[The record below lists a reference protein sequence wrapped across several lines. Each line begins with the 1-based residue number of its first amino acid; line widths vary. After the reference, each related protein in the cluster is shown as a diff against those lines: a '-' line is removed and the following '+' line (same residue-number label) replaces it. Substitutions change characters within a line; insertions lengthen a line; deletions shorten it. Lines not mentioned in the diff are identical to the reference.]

1 MAVLQFSNKAAR
13 ALERIYSSAD
23 VVAQRKATF
32 ERLALRTGES
42 VIDIGCGPGF
52 LCDEMAEAVG
62 ENGRVLGVDISD
74 DLLAVARERNARYR
88 LTYEL
93 GDAERLD
100 QPEAAFDVAVSVQ
113 TLEFLEDPDR
123 AITEMFRVLKPGG
136 RALILNT
143 DWERVAWYSSD
154 PDRMG
159 RVRRAWEAH
168 CAHPRLPQT
177 LVTRLRASGFT
188 IASLGTFPIVNTRL
202 EPGTYSE
209 GLLDLMLDF
218 LVARETVDGKELADW
233 AAELR
238 TLSAE
243 GKYFFSTT
251 RCFFGVTKPVTADP
265 ELERVD
271 DVHAPL

>member
-23 VVAQRKATF
+23 VVAQRKATL
-32 ERLALRTGES
+32 ERLALRSGES

-74 DLLAVARERNARYR
+74 DLLTVARERNARSR
-88 LTYEL
+88 LTYEH

-100 QPEAAFDVAVSVQ
+100 QPEASFDVAVSVQ
-113 TLEFLEDPDR
+113 TLEFLNDPDR
-123 AITEMFRVLKPGG
+123 AIAEMFRVLKPGG

-143 DWERVAWYSSD
+143 DWDRVAWYASD
-154 PDRMG
+154 PDRMA

-177 LVTRLRASGFT
+177 LVTRLRRAGFT
-188 IASLGTFPIVNTRL
+188 IAALSTFPIVNTRL
-202 EPGTYSE
+202 EPGTYSH
-209 GLLDLMLDF
+209 GLLELMRDF
-218 LVARETVDGKELADW
+218 LQAQGTVEALELAAW
-233 AAELR
+233 ATDLDAL
-238 TLSAE
+238 TAKGS
-243 GKYFFSTT
+243 YFFSTT
-251 RCFFGVTKPVTADP
+251 RCFFAVNKPD
-265 ELERVD
+265 ELPP
-271 DVHAPL
+271 APAR